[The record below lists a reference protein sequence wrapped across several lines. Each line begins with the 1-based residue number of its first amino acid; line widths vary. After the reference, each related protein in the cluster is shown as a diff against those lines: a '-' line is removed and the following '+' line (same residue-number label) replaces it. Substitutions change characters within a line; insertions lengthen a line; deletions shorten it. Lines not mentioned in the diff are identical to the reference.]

1 MCFLFFFFFSPPKNI
16 QFLEPILTDALSM
29 LSSSTSCG
37 RIVYEEKCIGTNKHL
52 PLGLMSKKSVAAL
65 SQFNSRT
72 VVPHRLPLL
81 GTLFLPPEGLD
92 FQGRAPRLLLILPL
106 RIAEWNLLS

>member
-1 MCFLFFFFFSPPKNI
+1 
-16 QFLEPILTDALSM
+16 M

-37 RIVYEEKCIGTNKHL
+37 RIVYEEKCIGSTKHL

-65 SQFNSRT
+65 SRFNSRT
-72 VVPHRLPLL
+72 VVLHRLPLL
-81 GTLFLPPEGLD
+81 GILFLPPEGLD
-92 FQGRAPRLLLILPL
+92 FQGRAPGLLLILPL